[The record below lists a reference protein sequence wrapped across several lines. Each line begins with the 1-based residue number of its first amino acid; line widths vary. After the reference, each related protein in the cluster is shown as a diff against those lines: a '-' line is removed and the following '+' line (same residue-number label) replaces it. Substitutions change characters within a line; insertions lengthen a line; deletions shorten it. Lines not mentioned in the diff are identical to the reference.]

1 MIFLHHKRVLSMYL
15 NLCFVVVAETGKAAK
30 REGIIFDAHTEQ
42 VKQISASEI
51 YRPADDFSR

>member
-1 MIFLHHKRVLSMYL
+1 MYL

-42 VKQISASEI
+42 VKQIYRLPEI